1 MWIYDDDPKEEYE
14 IKIRNFLEKLLKN
27 KDIAKK
33 SARTLGLYKYISETK
48 WKSPEELR
56 ESIFLD
62 KEKKK
67 YYFSKKDA
75 KKLFE
80 SMSQTG
86 GDDGTPYDKLVMRWM
101 NFIYHMSPDPIQGM
115 INSIEPFAFPL
126 RTIEDDMP
134 GFGDTIA
141 LAVDV
146 TAEGNKAVIKGLQ
159 QTTPIVFGFLPLPE
173 ASTVGLVIGYMISTM
188 FIFFNM
194 AIFITRKHL
203 GEAFTQSFALIPFA
217 GITIQNAME
226 SGDKILE
233 KVSQKRR
240 KIIDKVKVSLP
251 PLGNFL
257 ETVVFDPDYQG
268 DPKADAEALKSKIK
282 GLSDGVSSKLGELK
296 QKIQD
301 EQGRAELMTS
311 AKTGIAQFKDTVSQN
326 PQFQNALQTAR
337 DKVSQNPMLQNA
349 LQTARN
355 KLQGAKRLSKKP
367 RKKSKWR
374 TQKKLK
380 I

>member
-1 MWIYDDDPKEEYE
+1 MWIYDEDPKEEYE

-27 KDIAKK
+27 KEIAKK
-33 SARTLGLYKYISETK
+33 TARTLGLYKYISETK
-48 WKSPEELR
+48 WKSPQELR
-56 ESIFLD
+56 ESVFLD
-62 KEKKK
+62 KEKKN

-80 SMSQTG
+80 SMSQIG
-86 GDDGTPYDKLVMRWM
+86 GDDGTPYDKLVMRWLT
-101 NFIYHMSPDPIQGM
+101 FVYYMSPDPIQGM
-115 INSIEPFAFPL
+115 VNSVEPFAFPL
-126 RTIEDDMP
+126 KTIEDDMP
-134 GFGDTIA
+134 GIGDTVG
-141 LAVDV
+141 LAVDIA
-146 TAEGNKAVIKGLQ
+146 AEANKTMAKSFQ
-159 QTTPIVFGFLPLPE
+159 QYTPIVFGFLPLPE
-173 ASTVGLVIGYMISTM
+173 ASTVGLVIGYMISTI

-217 GITIQNAME
+217 GIAIQNAME

-257 ETVVFDPDYQG
+257 ETIVFDPDYQG
-268 DPKADAEALKSKIK
+268 DPKTDAEAFKTKIK

-301 EQGRAELMTS
+301 EQGRAELLTS

-326 PQFQNALQTAR
+326 A
-337 DKVSQNPMLQNA
+337 V
-349 LQTARN
+349 
-355 KLQGAKRLSKKP
+355 QGAKRLSKKP
-367 RKKSKWR
+367 RKNSKWR